1 MQQPCGLI
9 CHYYS
14 LLSLSIQLTEVRV
27 VYRGATIMSGLLPK
41 DREAGESRNLT
52 SAWSRLES
60 SALPFSNYGNLGN
73 LLTYLSLNV
82 INWKIR
88 TPSPI
93 LGSCWHSI
101 IKPQLWHFCT
111 KVWAL
116 QALSHQAPATN
127 LWGAPCYSP
136 YFTQEETEA
145 QRRNVPKSSQ
155 VTNHWVE
162 IPTCHPTLGLV
173 NSNSDR

>member
-116 QALSHQAPATN
+116 QAPVRGALLFTLFYTGGNRSSKEECPKELTSDESLSGDSN
-127 LWGAPCYSP
+127 L
-136 YFTQEETEA
+136 
-145 QRRNVPKSSQ
+145 SSDSG
-155 VTNHWVE
+155 V
-162 IPTCHPTLGLV
+162 G
-173 NSNSDR
+173 